1 MKYLTALVVTRR
13 AVWLS
18 SLRLAK
24 MKSQM
29 ISSGLF
35 LTLSGGLLRFDAIAD
50 ISSKR
55 LGLVPNLRK
64 LARIP
69 STTTLKRLL
78 AVFMGKI
85 GSFLLPDPPTNL
97 TVSRLFFAG
106 FLSTAGRGAWTV
118 QDLLTQD
125 PRHLKRVRDDVD
137 RIVEAARDISAD
149 EPPRVEDH
157 DFLNACITETAR
169 QHPIGTWL
177 RWAEK
182 PFVLPPG
189 PNGETRIIPRGFVTV
204 TTESI
209 RTDPRVY
216 DDAEAYNPERYFQA
230 PFMSKSEFKPTM
242 TNAIRLDS
250 VRAPPLNMATAMQ
263 PSFGVGAHQCAGRL
277 FAYRMIGRTP
287 PFSFLHSIHNVFS
300 QERSSLLSWRASML
314 SSTRRPRMR
323 METTRWYTL
332 RYSAVVNW
340 YQKSK
345 SA

>member
-1 MKYLTALVVTRR
+1 
-13 AVWLS
+13 
-18 SLRLAK
+18 
-24 MKSQM
+24 
-29 ISSGLF
+29 
-35 LTLSGGLLRFDAIAD
+35 
-50 ISSKR
+50 
-55 LGLVPNLRK
+55 
-64 LARIP
+64 
-69 STTTLKRLL
+69 
-78 AVFMGKI
+78 MGKI

-106 FLSTAGRGAWTV
+106 FLSTAGRCAWTV

-287 PFSFLHSIHNVFS
+287 PFSFLHSIHNIFFTGTFITTLMESFDVELYQTPENANGNHKMVYTPLFGS
-300 QERSSLLSWRASML
+300 RELVSEVKIRL
-314 SSTRRPRMR
+314 RRREVPF
-323 METTRWYTL
+323 
-332 RYSAVVNW
+332 
-340 YQKSK
+340 
-345 SA
+345 